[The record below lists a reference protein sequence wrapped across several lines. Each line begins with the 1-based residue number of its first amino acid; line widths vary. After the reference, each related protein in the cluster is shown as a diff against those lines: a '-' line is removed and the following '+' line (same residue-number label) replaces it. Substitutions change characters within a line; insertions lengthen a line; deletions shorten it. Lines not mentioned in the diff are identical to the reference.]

1 MYNDIERDILRGQR
15 RKREDAL
22 DPCMNVSL
30 GKELNEMDELNIVIQ
45 AISTVGFPIVM
56 CGIMFWFLNKEQENH
71 KAEMVELKDVISEN
85 NQVLAALKQLIEDK
99 LQ

>member
-1 MYNDIERDILRGQR
+1 ME
-15 RKREDAL
+15 
-22 DPCMNVSL
+22 NVNVL
-30 GKELNEMDELNIVIQ
+30 IQ

-71 KAEMVELKDVISEN
+71 KAEMLSLKEVISEN
-85 NQVLAALKQLIEDK
+85 NKVLEGLKQLIEDK